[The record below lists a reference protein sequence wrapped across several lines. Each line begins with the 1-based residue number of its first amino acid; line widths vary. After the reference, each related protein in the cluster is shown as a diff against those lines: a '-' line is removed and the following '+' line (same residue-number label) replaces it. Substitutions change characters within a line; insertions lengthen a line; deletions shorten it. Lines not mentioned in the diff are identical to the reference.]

1 MPFIIKYRIIFNE
14 LSTYKHSEGGESMNN
29 FVAKISSLRKQL
41 IDLGY
46 YEFQL
51 DSIMEETVDTV
62 NIENLTEE
70 QYRELINILE
80 EYARFAVK
88 CRIQRHGKSKK

>member
-1 MPFIIKYRIIFNE
+1 
-14 LSTYKHSEGGESMNN
+14 MNS

-62 NIENLTEE
+62 NIENLTAE
-70 QYRELINILE
+70 QYRELIDILE

-88 CRIQRHGKSKK
+88 CRIQRPSKK